1 MKLSVWAKQKGIT
14 YKTAWKWVKND
25 TMPCP
30 YEILPTGTIIV
41 HPDKEINS
49 KNKKVFIYGRVS
61 SVKQKDDLER
71 QIQRCKD
78 FALANG
84 LSIDKTF
91 KEVASGMNDKRP
103 ELTKMLGMEPNIII
117 VENKDR
123 LTRFGFNYIELL
135 LKKQNCEIL
144 LINKEE
150 QDENDLMA
158 DMISIV
164 TSFCCRLYGRRRGIN
179 KAKMI
184 KEITSPCQEP

>member
-1 MKLSVWAKQKGIT
+1 MKLSTWAKQQGIT

-30 YEILPTGTIIV
+30 YEKLPTGTIIV
-41 HPDKEINS
+41 HPENNVKEE
-49 KNKKVFIYGRVS
+49 NKRIYIYGRVS
-61 SVKQKDDLER
+61 SAKQKEDLNR

-78 FALANG
+78 FAIARG

-91 KEVASGMNDKRP
+91 KEIASGMNDKRP
-103 ELTKMLGMEPNIII
+103 ELMKMLDANPNIII
-117 VENKDR
+117 VEHKDR

-144 LINKEE
+144 LINKEDH
-150 QDENDLMA
+150 DENDLMA

-164 TSFCCRLYGRRRGIN
+164 TSFCCRLYGKRRGLH
-179 KAKMI
+179 KAKEI
-184 KEITSPCQEP
+184 GGIAKE